1 MGEPLGQWTRTSA
14 GGSGMR
20 RTSRLI
26 PKTWK
31 GIGFMEVIVSQA
43 RKRALVRGLLDSLEL
58 GLDAVQ
64 RGARLV
70 VLVAGVRQVTADHV
84 EGFPE
89 LLEVAPQPR
98 EALLDLL
105 GAPLDLK
112 SLQAEHD
119 HLQVGVQTVRRHR
132 DDALGRGIDPRRVLV
147 ERLVPRD
154 RLEVDVLGRD
164 VHQGKVVRALV
175 GQDVFLGDLV
185 HPRLDVADEGA
196 APLPAGAVIGLLDHA
211 LEVLE
216 GELGVHR
223 HHAVADAHDG
233 VHAIA
238 RRELV
243 LELEVPQQ
251 HLGQEVFEEG
261 LPEAS
266 ADLGRLEDLLEAG
279 DALAHLED
287 ALVGL
292 AELAEAALDVADH
305 APHVLELLLDAGPH
319 LPHLRRHVGRELRE
333 LGPEGS
339 GRLGEPLL
347 SLVPCGLD
355 FTLQEK
361 QGLVGLAAARL
372 HLAEPGRDAGERPG
386 GQADGKHEHS
396 EQNYAPPGHH
406 RVFLPRQWT
415 QTALSPQGAQISA
428 SRRLRHWPDMR
439 LWQSAKSYF
448 TGSSGSSSLSPAVLS
463 STMDQLRLR
472 RRVSPRERAMFS
484 MCVSTGIRSAEG
496 GTSAQIPKS
505 GASRLT
511 IQ

>member
-70 VLVAGVRQVTADHV
+70 VLVPGVRQVTADHV

-105 GAPLDLK
+105 DAP
-112 SLQAEHD
+112 
-119 HLQVGVQTVRRHR
+119 
-132 DDALGRGIDPRRVLV
+132 
-147 ERLVPRD
+147 
-154 RLEVDVLGRD
+154 
-164 VHQGKVVRALV
+164 
-175 GQDVFLGDLV
+175 
-185 HPRLDVADEGA
+185 
-196 APLPAGAVIGLLDHA
+196 

-251 HLGQEVFEEG
+251 HLRQEVFEEG

-287 ALVGL
+287 AL
-292 AELAEAALDVADH
+292 
-305 APHVLELLLDAGPH
+305 
-319 LPHLRRHVGRELRE
+319 
-333 LGPEGS
+333 
-339 GRLGEPLL
+339 
-347 SLVPCGLD
+347 
-355 FTLQEK
+355 
-361 QGLVGLAAARL
+361 
-372 HLAEPGRDAGERPG
+372 
-386 GQADGKHEHS
+386 
-396 EQNYAPPGHH
+396 
-406 RVFLPRQWT
+406 
-415 QTALSPQGAQISA
+415 
-428 SRRLRHWPDMR
+428 
-439 LWQSAKSYF
+439 
-448 TGSSGSSSLSPAVLS
+448 
-463 STMDQLRLR
+463 
-472 RRVSPRERAMFS
+472 
-484 MCVSTGIRSAEG
+484 
-496 GTSAQIPKS
+496 
-505 GASRLT
+505 
-511 IQ
+511 